1 MKKNEI
7 LLRVVENLL
16 DENARLKQELDKVKH
31 KPTFED
37 EVKSLIA
44 NANKR
49 RESIFPYGVLH
60 HLHQEFKVKRSRIV
74 NDPTDMIQEYHDM
87 IEQFEEQQVKDRMK
101 HKFEKAGFVA
111 GGEKIVPK
119 PETHFE
125 KISKLMTEFWKL
137 QADFKEHQETKK
149 ESKS

>member
-1 MKKNEI
+1 MGKTDI

-16 DENARLKQELDKVKH
+16 DENKRLRQELDDIKNDKNYYSAIPE
-31 KPTFED
+31 KYD
-37 EVKSLIA
+37 
-44 NANKR
+44 
-49 RESIFPYGVLH
+49 
-60 HLHQEFKVKRSRIV
+60 VKRSRIV
-74 NDPTDMIQEYHDM
+74 NDQTDMIQEYHEL
-87 IEQFEEQQVKDRMK
+87 IEQFEKERVKDRMK

-125 KISKLMTEFWKL
+125 KTCKLMSEFWKL
-137 QADFKEHQETKK
+137 QADFKQYQESKK